1 MARSSMP
8 NMLDYNKQANE
19 IMKGQVDLMGKKA
32 DLIGKEPTG
41 FEAEQELFKN
51 IKAGVEGKRKPAY
64 QTIIEGLM
72 NGVQYGMQKKQV
84 EAQKEKYGKISRF
97 LDYFDKTATELSRQ
111 NNENMQRENERVKIE
126 PYAKTALEL
135 AYNGGDYAST
145 DQAMQ
150 NIFRELKA
158 TNPQI
163 KGDLVGYIPNTP
175 VLNIR
180 DAEGNIKPL
189 NLTQFVNEE
198 TLKRVQDNFQSQQA
212 NNARMKS
219 ADASMMRAEVDATYA
234 ETNAEARKTNSDY
247 QNFLMDPKKF
257 AERESI
263 KVRAAENSKKIGE
276 IQDNLQNSDVII
288 SDLTRLRDLIKNS
301 WSSGKGLTGGMLIR
315 GLGSIAGQTEDVDEA
330 KMLLQSSLYELKNIF
345 KGATSDKDISEFMA
359 TLPTLEKNPKS
370 SLNRLNVLLTRFENK
385 RNLYKKQVE
394 DYSKDVTAN
403 LHSDTQNLNEKKE
416 TPPDK
421 NAGAEQGNDM
431 GNISYTKM
439 QKPDGTVVAVPTSK
453 VYEKMQLD
461 YKLIK

>member
-1 MARSSMP
+1 MARSSLP

-19 IMKGQVDLMGKKA
+19 IMKGQVDLMGKKT

-84 EAQKEKYGKISRF
+84 EERKEKYGKIANV
-97 LDYFDKTATELSRQ
+97 LNYFEQNAAALAAQ
-111 NNENMQRENERVKIE
+111 NNKNMQRENERVKVE
-126 PYAKTALEL
+126 PYGVAALEL
-135 AYNGGDYAST
+135 SYSDMPYEQINPQMANLFQQAKLNNPNIKGDYA
-145 DQAMQ
+145 
-150 NIFRELKA
+150 
-158 TNPQI
+158 
-163 KGDLVGYIPNTP
+163 GYIPKTP
-175 VLNIR
+175 NILVR
-180 DAEGNIKPL
+180 DETGNISTFPLTGVVPEETVKRITQNAINQQTADARTKSANASALRANIDAE
-189 NLTQFVNEE
+189 
-198 TLKRVQDNFQSQQA
+198 
-212 NNARMKS
+212 
-219 ADASMMRAEVDATYA
+219 YA

-257 AERESI
+257 AEREGI
-263 KVRAAENSKKIGE
+263 KTRAAWNSNKIGE
-276 IQDNLQNSDVII
+276 IQDNLQNSDVIL

-359 TLPTLEKNPKS
+359 TLPTLEKNPKA

-403 LHSDTQNLNEKKE
+403 LHGDTSNLNDKKPAPDE
-416 TPPDK
+416 TPPPKADT
-421 NAGAEQGNDM
+421 GGGGGN
-431 GNISYTKM
+431 GLWRTTP
-439 QKPDGTVVAVPTSK
+439 QKTRIWIPSKAVQQAYKDGLV
-453 VYEKMQLD
+453 EE
-461 YKLIK
+461 